1 MSVGFGGVSSDAA
14 VVPAFSHQF
23 PDVHDGDHVNPFV
36 DFALFS
42 DSSQGD
48 EFFGTSFEDRTEA
61 GNWLQGPP
69 QDPYE
74 YVDVSQFF
82 DVHAGSGATTSVS
95 DESGTVALEAEH
107 RVLSV

>member
-14 VVPAFSHQF
+14 VAPAFAHQL
-23 PDVHDGDHVNPFV
+23 PDVHDGDHVNTFV

-48 EFFGTSFEDRTEA
+48 ELFGSSFEDRAEA
-61 GNWLQGPP
+61 PNWLQGPS

-82 DVHAGSGATTSVS
+82 DLHAGSGATTSVS
-95 DESGTVALEAEH
+95 DESGAIALEAEH